1 MRSTTGLSKAAV
13 LSNDDSPS
21 RSAAN
26 VLRLVLMLADRG
38 RLRVMT
44 VAEELGVAPS
54 TAHRLLATLLQSGLA
69 AQHEDRSYVQ
79 GPAFVRLRLAPSHPD
94 ALLAIVVPH
103 LTKLSAASGE
113 TTHCMIR
120 EEATV
125 RFIHSIEGPGALR
138 VASRTGMVM
147 PAHLTS
153 GGKALIA
160 TMSDDAI
167 RELYA
172 NGIPDSTAS
181 RIRTID
187 DLFEE
192 IAQVRKRGYAENN
205 GQSEPGIS
213 AVGVALR
220 RNGVQAAISVSV
232 PSTRYRRDRSK
243 ELVALL
249 TSTVAAIQ
257 AQP

>member
-1 MRSTTGLSKAAV
+1 MTSEE
-13 LSNDDSPS
+13 SPS
-21 RSAAN
+21 RSASNA
-26 VLRLVLMLADRG
+26 LRLVLMLAERG

-54 TAHRLLATLLQSGLA
+54 TAHRLLTTLLQSGLA

-79 GPAFVRLRLAPSHPD
+79 GPAFVRLRLAPSHPE
-94 ALLAIVVPH
+94 ALLAIAVPH
-103 LTKLSAASGE
+103 MTKLSAVTGE
-113 TTHCMIR
+113 TTHLMIR
-120 EEATV
+120 QDATV
-125 RFIHSIEGPGALR
+125 RFLHSIEGPAALR
-138 VASRTGMVM
+138 VASRTGVVM

-153 GGKALIA
+153 GGKALLA
-160 TMSDDAI
+160 TMTDDAI
-167 RELYA
+167 RDLYA
-172 NGIPDSTAS
+172 GGIPDSPTG
-181 RIRTID
+181 RIKTID

-192 IAQVRKRGYAENN
+192 LAQVRKRGYAENM

-232 PSTRYRRDRSK
+232 PSTRYQRGRSK
-243 ELVALL
+243 ELVSVL
-249 TSTVAAIQ
+249 TTTAAAIQ

>member
-1 MRSTTGLSKAAV
+1 MLTS
-13 LSNDDSPS
+13 DDSPS
-21 RSAAN
+21 RSASN
-26 VLRLVLMLADRG
+26 VLRLLLMLAERG

-44 VAEELGVAPS
+44 TADELGVAPS
-54 TAHRLLATLLQSGLA
+54 TAHRLLTTLLRSGLA

-79 GPAFVRLRLAPSHPD
+79 GPAFARLRLAPSHPD

-103 LTKLSAASGE
+103 LAKLSAATGE

-120 EEATV
+120 QDATV
-125 RFIHSIEGPGALR
+125 RFIHSVEGPAALR
-138 VASRTGMVM
+138 VASRTGVVM

-153 GGKALIA
+153 GGKALLA

-172 NGIPDSTAS
+172 GGIPDSPNS
-181 RIRTID
+181 RITTID

-192 IAQVRKRGYAENN
+192 IALVRKRGYAENM

-220 RNGVQAAISVSV
+220 RNAVHAAISLSV
-232 PSTRYRRDRSK
+232 PSARYHRGRSR
-243 ELVALL
+243 ELVAIL
-249 TSTVAAIQ
+249 TSTAAAIQ